1 MGKCLMILV
10 TRFIAASIEHLLI
23 LHLECVVLFSFH
35 AFWPSVEIHF
45 SRKHLL
51 RYMLFL

>member
-23 LHLECVVLFSFH
+23 LHLECVVSFFFSFFPPFH
-35 AFWPSVEIHF
+35 AFWPSVEIHA
-45 SRKHLL
+45 
-51 RYMLFL
+51 